1 MAIIQNYKINLV
13 IMITYVLMMMITEFL
28 VINTSKW
35 WDPFVS
41 IPFNTLFYVA
51 VSWVICLLVSFT
63 GKTISK
69 YIHVLLHVVIFSYT
83 ISNIFLSVVF
93 HRHWDAFTLQF
104 LRETNLREAT
114 EFMAQVRKS
123 VDSPPGM
130 LTEDHHHTVHE
141 ESQVCYSSHLR
152 PKSLHL

>member
-93 HRHWDAFTLQF
+93 HRHWDAFTSQF
-104 LRETNLREAT
+104 LRETNL
-114 EFMAQVRKS
+114 
-123 VDSPPGM
+123 
-130 LTEDHHHTVHE
+130 
-141 ESQVCYSSHLR
+141 
-152 PKSLHL
+152 